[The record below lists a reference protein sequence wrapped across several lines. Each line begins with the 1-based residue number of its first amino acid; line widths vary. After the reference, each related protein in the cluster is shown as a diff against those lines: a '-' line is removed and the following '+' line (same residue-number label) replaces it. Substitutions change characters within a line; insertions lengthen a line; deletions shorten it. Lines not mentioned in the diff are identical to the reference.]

1 MHKLEKWFVGQHGIA
16 RLKFKPY
23 LDVSQIK

>member
-1 MHKLEKWFVGQHGIA
+1 MSEREEWFDGQHDIA